1 MSNSSVWI
9 KGTVILTIAALIGKV
24 LGMVYRIPLQNLAGD
39 EGLYVYQQVYPVISL
54 ALMLSIYSL
63 PSAFSHV
70 LTYYT
75 RQNAQIRFK
84 NVSAV
89 FYLLTTLGFVVALTL
104 YFTAPFFV
112 YLMGDDQLLWPF
124 KMTSL
129 LFLLIPIT
137 AFFRGYFQFK
147 QQESIIALSQ
157 VTEQLI
163 RVLLIVVSTVV
174 IVNYGLSVYN
184 IGWLATVATLIGV
197 AFAILILVLCYFK
210 YRKTTEEAVS
220 LKLKKVLI
228 PLITGMVVYSITHV
242 LHLIVQLV
250 DVLTM
255 VNSLKELGA
264 TFTEAIVS
272 KGVYDRGNPLVQLG
286 LVFGSAL
293 ALSIVPAIQMN
304 EPSKQ
309 RVTVWN
315 QVFAF
320 KLTFLFSL
328 SASFGLVAI
337 MPVLNPLFYLSSDG
351 TVAIQIMM
359 VLVFLFSMIMTLSV
373 LLQGHGIRIAQVKWL
388 ALLLVVKW
396 ALNVLLI
403 QQYGIIGA
411 SLASVI
417 ATGLIVVVFYRLW
430 SSRVENKGIN
440 RFMLKSSAIVFI
452 MTMMVYILNLLAT
465 NFVALDE
472 RLQLLLIV
480 IVLCFVG
487 ALIVLYC
494 IDRIKLFTKEEQEA
508 LNTIPLIK
516 KLRKLGKNGAN

>member
-1 MSNSSVWI
+1 MSNSSAWI

-39 EGLYVYQQVYPVISL
+39 EGLYVYQQIYPVISL

-70 LTYYT
+70 LTYYSP
-75 RQNAQIRFK
+75 QNAQIRFK
-84 NVSAV
+84 NVSVV
-89 FYLLTTLGFVVALTL
+89 FYLLVTLGFMVALTL
-104 YFTAPFFV
+104 YVASPFLV
-112 YLMGDDQLLWPF
+112 NLMGDDRLLFPF

-147 QQESIIALSQ
+147 QQEAIFALSQ

-163 RVLLIVVSTVV
+163 RVLLIVVSTII

-184 IGWLATVATLIGV
+184 IGWLATVATLAGV
-197 AFAILILVLCYFK
+197 VFAILVLLFFYFK
-210 YRKTTEEAVS
+210 YRKTTKETVS
-220 LKLKKVLI
+220 LKLKKVLV
-228 PLITGMVVYSITHV
+228 PLITGMVVYSLTHV
-242 LHLIVQLV
+242 LHLIVQFV

-255 VNSLKELGA
+255 VNSLKEFGN
-264 TFTEAIVS
+264 TFTEAVNS

-304 EPSKQ
+304 EPSEQK
-309 RVTVWN
+309 VTEWN

-328 SASFGLVAI
+328 SAAFGLVAI

-351 TVAIQIMM
+351 TVAIQLMM

-373 LLQGHGIRIAQVKWL
+373 LLQGHGIRVAQVKWL

-396 ALNVLLI
+396 MLNILLI
-403 QQYGIIGA
+403 QQFGIIGA

-417 ATGLIVVVFYRLW
+417 ATGLIVIVFYRLW
-430 SSRVENKGIN
+430 SSRVVAKGIN
-440 RFMLKSSAIVFI
+440 RFLVKASAVVLL
-452 MTMMVYILNLLAT
+452 MTTVVYSLNLLARY
-465 NFVALDE
+465 FVALDE
-472 RLQLLLIV
+472 RLLLLLIV
-480 IVLCFVG
+480 IALCFIG
-487 ALIVLYC
+487 AVIVLYC
-494 IDRIKLFTKEEQEA
+494 IDRIKLFTDEEQA
-508 LNTIPLIK
+508 AINTIPLIK
-516 KLRKLGKNGAN
+516 KLRKLGKYGAH